1 MGLEHVDESSDGQG
15 NEKADDADPNVESS
29 CLKPRVSNCL
39 WAIIH
44 EYAYHTCILVLVQVP
59 IMCWIFSQWPFYNLV
74 AAPTVVVSS
83 VELVVNESNSQT
95 A

>member
-15 NEKADDADPNVESS
+15 NEKADDADHNVESG

-44 EYAYHTCILVLVQVP
+44 ELLIIHVY
-59 IMCWIFSQWPFYNLV
+59 
-74 AAPTVVVSS
+74 
-83 VELVVNESNSQT
+83 
-95 A
+95 